1 MSEPRASQERLAVLR
16 MIDEGKITAE
26 EGYQLLKALET
37 GSPNSVAGSRVRFHP
52 SLKGRTVRLHVFDMA
67 RNRSKA
73 TASVPASL
81 LEAGLRIAAH
91 YAPGLQGMN
100 TDQLLQTLAEGVQGR
115 VLEVLDESSKVKVE
129 VFIE

>member
-1 MSEPRASQERLAVLR
+1 MSERRNSQERRVVLR

-26 EGYQLLKALET
+26 EGFQLLKALD
-37 GSPNSVAGSRVRFHP
+37 AGSQAPATGAQARFHP
-52 SLKGRTVRLHVFDMA
+52 ALRGRTVRLHVFDMA
-67 RNRSKA
+67 RNRTKA

-100 TDQLLQTLAEGVQGR
+100 TDQLLHTLADGVQGR